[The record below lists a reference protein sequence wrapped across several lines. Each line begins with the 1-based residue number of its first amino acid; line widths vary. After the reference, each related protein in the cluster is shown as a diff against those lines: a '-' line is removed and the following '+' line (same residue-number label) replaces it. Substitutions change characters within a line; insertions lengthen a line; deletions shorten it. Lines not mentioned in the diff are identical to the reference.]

1 MKGKLYVDMLEPISN
16 AEDAVGCEVERVHP
30 ADQPSMLRELARR
43 FGQWADK
50 IAEKNDRQ
58 GVPER

>member
-1 MKGKLYVDMLEPISN
+1 MKRLYVDMLEPITN
-16 AEDAVGCEVERVHP
+16 AEDAVGAEVERVHP
-30 ADQPSMLRELARR
+30 ADRPGMLRELARR

-50 IAEKNDRQ
+50 TAETNERE